1 MNLDLTINDLSIINI
16 TTGTDLMPEDTQIS
30 ETLFLQEIKKNS
42 GLTIALGVVLLL
54 VGFAIMGS
62 PLVAGISV
70 SLIVGI
76 MLVVSGV
83 SQFIFAVKSGKG
95 VLTISIAALTV
106 IVGGYMIGNPGAA
119 LASLT
124 IMLAAYLIVSGIF
137 EISLA
142 VQVRPAPGWIW
153 ALFSGVISL
162 WLGAMI
168 WGQFPLSGAW
178 AIGILL
184 GVRIFFS
191 GWTLIMFGIA
201 ARNALP

>member
-30 ETLFLQEIKKNS
+30 ETLFFQEIKKNS
-42 GLTIALGVVLLL
+42 GLTISLGVVLLL
-54 VGFAIMGS
+54 VGFSIMGS

-70 SLIVGI
+70 SLMAGI

-83 SQFIFAVKSGKG
+83 SQFIFAVKSGKS

-137 EISLA
+137 EISLS

-184 GVRIFFS
+184 GVRVFFS